1 MSLEKLY
8 IRYAQALYQSAKK
21 KGCITPVVADVEF
34 LMVLCK
40 APGFVQLLKSPLYR
54 VARKSALLTSLLE
67 KHLHPE
73 TLTFL
78 LFLTARRRIPYLKSI
93 LRRFQ
98 ELHAIER
105 KIAKAYLTTTQPIS
119 PTLREK
125 VIAHIQAI
133 TSEPNIELVETQ
145 DPSLIG
151 GYVFKVGDQQLDMS
165 IRTQLKRLQSHWEAS
180 HPITHPFSHEK

>member
-1 MSLEKLY
+1 MSFEKLY

-21 KGCITPVVADVEF
+21 KGCILPVVADVEA
-34 LMVLCK
+34 LMELCK
-40 APGFVQLLKSPLYR
+40 APDFVQLLKNPLYR
-54 VARKSALLTSLLE
+54 VAKKKALLTALLG

-78 LFLTARRRIPYLKSI
+78 LFLTARRRIPYLHPI
-93 LRRFQ
+93 LRMFQ

-119 PTLREK
+119 STLRDK
-125 VIAHIQAI
+125 VIAHIKAI
-133 TSEPNIELVETQ
+133 TSVPNIELVETQ
-145 DPSLIG
+145 DPALIG
-151 GYVFKVGDQQLDMS
+151 GYVLKVGDQQLDMS